1 MRYIKSESKNPH
13 LDCETAVAIG
23 NFDGVHIAHQ
33 RIIKKMIDFSKM
45 SNLRSMVLTFRPHTA
60 HLFDKFGSPHLIMDY
75 EEKVEEISK
84 LGVDIVV
91 EQRFDEAFASLS
103 KEEFLYDYLNNL
115 KVRAVF
121 VGYDFSFSRD
131 RVATHSDLREFG
143 RKSGAFIDIMEQQA
157 IGGTKISSTKIRNLL
172 LEGNIEIANQLL
184 GRRYYITGT
193 VTQGKR
199 LGKTIGVA
207 TANIVINNR
216 LIPREGVYLT
226 ISEIDGVR
234 YNSVSN
240 IGKTSSNKDLSI
252 LETHI
257 FDFDRE
263 LYGSKMRVEFL
274 RFLRPEV
281 RFGSFDELK
290 ETIMSDINNAKRI
303 FNGLDE
309 DI

>member
-1 MRYIKSESKNPH
+1 MRYIKSESKNPR

-23 NFDGVHIAHQ
+23 NFDGIHIAHQ
-33 RIIKKMIDFSKM
+33 RLIKKMIDFSKM
-45 SNLRSMVLTFRPHTA
+45 SGLRSMVLTFRPHTA
-60 HLFDKFGSPHLIMDY
+60 HLFDKFGSPYLIMDY

-84 LGVDIVV
+84 LGVDIIV

-131 RVATHSDLREFG
+131 RIANHSDLREFG
-143 RKSGAFIDIMEQQA
+143 RRSGVFIDIMEQQT
-157 IGGTKISSTKIRNLL
+157 ISGTKISSTKIRNLL
-172 LEGNIEIANQLL
+172 LEGNIETANQLL

-199 LGKTIGVA
+199 LGKAIGVA
-207 TANIVINNR
+207 TANIVICNR
-216 LIPREGVYLT
+216 LIPREGVYLSV
-226 ISEIDGVR
+226 SEIDGVR
-234 YNSVSN
+234 YNCVSN
-240 IGKTSSNKDLSI
+240 IGKTASNKDLTI

-274 RFLRPEV
+274 KFLRPEV

-290 ETIMSDINNAKRI
+290 ETIVSDINNAKRI